1 MVFFNYNIFEMESVK
16 LSKKDIN
23 ILRKKLNESIKNNE
37 DYSIIYDLSVQ
48 LDDLISQYYRENCT
62 KL

>member
-1 MVFFNYNIFEMESVK
+1 MVFFKYNIFEMESVK

-23 ILRKKLNESIKNNE
+23 NLRKKLNESIKNNE

-62 KL
+62 KI

>member
-1 MVFFNYNIFEMESVK
+1 MESVK

-23 ILRKKLNESIKNNE
+23 NLRERLNESIKNNE

-62 KL
+62 KI

>member
-62 KL
+62 KI

>member
-1 MVFFNYNIFEMESVK
+1 MVFFNCNIFEMESVK

-23 ILRKKLNESIKNNE
+23 NLRKKLNESIKNNE

>member
-1 MVFFNYNIFEMESVK
+1 MVFFNYNIYEMESVK

-23 ILRKKLNESIKNNE
+23 NLRKKLNESIKNNE
-37 DYSIIYDLSVQ
+37 DYSIIYDLSIQ
-48 LDDLISQYYRENCT
+48 LDDLISQYYRENHT